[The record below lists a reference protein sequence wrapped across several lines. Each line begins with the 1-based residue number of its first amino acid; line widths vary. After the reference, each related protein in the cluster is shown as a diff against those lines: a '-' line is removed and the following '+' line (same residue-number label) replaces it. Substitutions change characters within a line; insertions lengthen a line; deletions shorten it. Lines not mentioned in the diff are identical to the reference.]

1 MLLQEAIKLR
11 ILELADE
18 RGYSVNKLAERSGIA
33 PSVLKKT
40 VKPYATT
47 KNTSTEIVARI
58 CVGLGIPFKLF
69 GTALYLTILRLDN
82 KKRTR
87 ANKGCRPFDV
97 YFSNE
102 AGLERHSVRFLK
114 ILRRNSFRY
123 FPIIIIFLGRAVQR
137 FF

>member
-40 VKPYATT
+40 VKLYATT

-58 CVGLGIPFKLF
+58 CVGLGIPFKTFWDSPLF
-69 GTALYLTILRLDN
+69 DN
-82 KKRTR
+82 IETR
-87 ANKGCRPFDV
+87 QQKEDV

-114 ILRRNSFRY
+114 ILRRNSFRD

>member
-58 CVGLGIPFKLF
+58 CVGSGIPFKTFWDSPLF
-69 GTALYLTILRLDN
+69 DN
-82 KKRTR
+82 IETR
-87 ANKGCRPFDV
+87 QQKEDE
-97 YFSNE
+97 S
-102 AGLERHSVRFLK
+102 
-114 ILRRNSFRY
+114 
-123 FPIIIIFLGRAVQR
+123 Q
-137 FF
+137 

>member
-18 RGYSVNKLAERSGIA
+18 SGYSVNKLAERSGIA

-58 CVGLGIPFKLF
+58 CVGLESHLKLF

-114 ILRRNSFRY
+114 ILRRNSFRD

>member
-58 CVGLGIPFKLF
+58 CVGLGILFKTFWDSPLF
-69 GTALYLTILRLDN
+69 DN
-82 KKRTR
+82 IETR
-87 ANKGCRPFDV
+87 QQKEDE
-97 YFSNE
+97 S
-102 AGLERHSVRFLK
+102 
-114 ILRRNSFRY
+114 
-123 FPIIIIFLGRAVQR
+123 Q
-137 FF
+137 

>member
-58 CVGLGIPFKLF
+58 CVGFGIPFKTFWDSPLF
-69 GTALYLTILRLDN
+69 DN
-82 KKRTR
+82 IETR
-87 ANKGCRPFDV
+87 QQKEDE
-97 YFSNE
+97 S
-102 AGLERHSVRFLK
+102 
-114 ILRRNSFRY
+114 
-123 FPIIIIFLGRAVQR
+123 Q
-137 FF
+137 

>member
-58 CVGLGIPFKLF
+58 CMGLGIPFKTFWDSPLF
-69 GTALYLTILRLDN
+69 DN
-82 KKRTR
+82 IETR
-87 ANKGCRPFDV
+87 QQKEDE
-97 YFSNE
+97 S
-102 AGLERHSVRFLK
+102 
-114 ILRRNSFRY
+114 
-123 FPIIIIFLGRAVQR
+123 Q
-137 FF
+137 

>member
-47 KNTSTEIVARI
+47 KNTSTEIVPRI
-58 CVGLGIPFKLF
+58 CVGLGIPFKTFWDSPLF
-69 GTALYLTILRLDN
+69 DN
-82 KKRTR
+82 IETR
-87 ANKGCRPFDV
+87 QQKEDE
-97 YFSNE
+97 S
-102 AGLERHSVRFLK
+102 
-114 ILRRNSFRY
+114 
-123 FPIIIIFLGRAVQR
+123 Q
-137 FF
+137 

>member
-58 CVGLGIPFKLF
+58 CVGLGIPFKTFWDSPLF
-69 GTALYLTILRLDN
+69 DN
-82 KKRTR
+82 IETRQQKGGCCTRKKSKCSSLFTVKCLQKHKNARHR
-87 ANKGCRPFDV
+87 PPNFQKADNSNRPF
-97 YFSNE
+97 
-102 AGLERHSVRFLK
+102 
-114 ILRRNSFRY
+114 
-123 FPIIIIFLGRAVQR
+123 
-137 FF
+137 

>member
-47 KNTSTEIVARI
+47 KNTSTE
-58 CVGLGIPFKLF
+58 
-69 GTALYLTILRLDN
+69 
-82 KKRTR
+82 
-87 ANKGCRPFDV
+87 
-97 YFSNE
+97 
-102 AGLERHSVRFLK
+102 
-114 ILRRNSFRY
+114 
-123 FPIIIIFLGRAVQR
+123 
-137 FF
+137 

>member
-58 CVGLGIPFKLF
+58 CVGLGIPFNTFWDSPLF
-69 GTALYLTILRLDN
+69 DN
-82 KKRTR
+82 IETR
-87 ANKGCRPFDV
+87 QQKEDE
-97 YFSNE
+97 S
-102 AGLERHSVRFLK
+102 
-114 ILRRNSFRY
+114 
-123 FPIIIIFLGRAVQR
+123 Q
-137 FF
+137 

>member
-58 CVGLGIPFKLF
+58 RVGLGIPFKTFWDSPLF
-69 GTALYLTILRLDN
+69 DN
-82 KKRTR
+82 IETR
-87 ANKGCRPFDV
+87 QQKEDE
-97 YFSNE
+97 S
-102 AGLERHSVRFLK
+102 
-114 ILRRNSFRY
+114 
-123 FPIIIIFLGRAVQR
+123 Q
-137 FF
+137 

>member
-47 KNTSTEIVARI
+47 KNTSTEI
-58 CVGLGIPFKLF
+58 KL
-69 GTALYLTILRLDN
+69 TYLEPETGK
-82 KKRTR
+82 KKRKTK
-87 ANKGCRPFDV
+87 AVKVD
-97 YFSNE
+97 E
-102 AGLERHSVRFLK
+102 ALENNTL
-114 ILRRNSFRY
+114 N
-123 FPIIIIFLGRAVQR
+123 
-137 FF
+137 

>member
-47 KNTSTEIVARI
+47 KNTSTVGVTMMSDKVEI
-58 CVGLGIPFKLF
+58 
-69 GTALYLTILRLDN
+69 
-82 KKRTR
+82 KKGS
-87 ANKGCRPFDV
+87 K
-97 YFSNE
+97 
-102 AGLERHSVRFLK
+102 
-114 ILRRNSFRY
+114 
-123 FPIIIIFLGRAVQR
+123 
-137 FF
+137 

>member
-47 KNTSTEIVARI
+47 KNTSTEIVERI
-58 CVGLGIPFKLF
+58 CVGLGIPFKTFWDSPLF
-69 GTALYLTILRLDN
+69 DN
-82 KKRTR
+82 IETR
-87 ANKGCRPFDV
+87 QQKEDE
-97 YFSNE
+97 S
-102 AGLERHSVRFLK
+102 
-114 ILRRNSFRY
+114 
-123 FPIIIIFLGRAVQR
+123 Q
-137 FF
+137 

>member
-58 CVGLGIPFKLF
+58 CEGLGIPFKTFWDSPLF
-69 GTALYLTILRLDN
+69 DN
-82 KKRTR
+82 IETR
-87 ANKGCRPFDV
+87 QQKEDE
-97 YFSNE
+97 S
-102 AGLERHSVRFLK
+102 
-114 ILRRNSFRY
+114 
-123 FPIIIIFLGRAVQR
+123 Q
-137 FF
+137 

>member
-47 KNTSTEIVARI
+47 KNTSTEIV
-58 CVGLGIPFKLF
+58 G
-69 GTALYLTILRLDN
+69 
-82 KKRTR
+82 
-87 ANKGCRPFDV
+87 
-97 YFSNE
+97 
-102 AGLERHSVRFLK
+102 VR
-114 ILRRNSFRY
+114 N
-123 FPIIIIFLGRAVQR
+123 PI
-137 FF
+137 